1 MDGRQ
6 GAAGSRGAQ
15 AEVTSARPD
24 GQALG
29 RAPDHSSLV
38 IESGLGQSAAVA
50 AEQTAR
56 LEAYPFALRTAEE
69 VDGQIAIDEEIFAE
83 VQRGANAVSRVRRNR
98 HALIWGRRLALDQRV
113 VHAKPGGARAIE
125 ELSVRDPIL
134 HQVAVAERCAC
145 EGHTDDRTLVGRLQ
159 GARRWMPRRP
169 IWDRQIVLALHKG
182 RESCDLLAL
191 GRQATRIVAGVAAHI
206 FRCDLD
212 AAFADGRRPE

>member
-56 LEAYPFALRTAEE
+56 LEAYPFALRPAEA

-83 VQRGANAVSRVRRNR
+83 VQRGANAVARVRRNR
-98 HALIWGRRLALDQRV
+98 HALIRGRRLALDQWV

-125 ELSVRDPIL
+125 ELSFRDPIL

-145 EGHTDDRTLVGRLQ
+145 EGHTDDRTLVSGFR
-159 GARRWMPRRP
+159 
-169 IWDRQIVLALHKG
+169 
-182 RESCDLLAL
+182 AL
-191 GRQATRIVAGVAAHI
+191 GDGCRGVPSGI
-206 FRCDLD
+206 GRSSSRCIRAVNRVISLPW
-212 AAFADGRRPE
+212 AVNRPE